1 MRSPE
6 QARRSIVLN
15 RRDLVAIAIL
25 GPMVVPAGIRAQ
37 DQAIVG
43 LQTVTTYS
51 ADVRITAVDAN
62 ARTVTVTYPDG
73 AVRTHNVSPA
83 VANFGAA
90 RIGDMVSIA
99 FEDRLSFVLSDRKT
113 PTPPNRDVSMVGT
126 ASAGQNLAG
135 VSASQAVG
143 TWWVVGVNPAANT
156 ITLVNPASG
165 PVRTYN
171 VTTQAGRDQLSRV
184 KVGDSLTAINSQ
196 VLAVSIT
203 PKA

>member
-1 MRSPE
+1 M
-6 QARRSIVLN
+6 LN
-15 RRDLVAIAIL
+15 RRGLVAIAIL
-25 GPMVVPAGIRAQ
+25 GPVLAPAVLHAQ
-37 DQAIVG
+37 NQAIVG

-51 ADVRITAVDAN
+51 ADARITAVDAN
-62 ARTVTVTYPDG
+62 ARTMTVTYPDG
-73 AVRTHNVSPA
+73 AVRTHSVSPA
-83 VANFGAA
+83 VANFGAT
-90 RIGDMVSIA
+90 RIGDTVSIA
-99 FEDRLSFVLSDRKT
+99 VEDRLSFVLSDRKT
-113 PTPPNRDVSMVGT
+113 PTPPNRDIGVVGT
-126 ASAGQNLAG
+126 AAAGQNLTG

-184 KVGDSLTAINSQ
+184 TAGDSLTAINSQ
-196 VLAVSIT
+196 VLVVSIT

>member
-1 MRSPE
+1 VLK
-6 QARRSIVLN
+6 RRGMITIAVLG
-15 RRDLVAIAIL
+15 ATFA
-25 GPMVVPAGIRAQ
+25 PAGIRAQ

-43 LQTVTTYS
+43 IQTVTTYS
-51 ADVRITAVDAN
+51 ADVRITAVDPA

-73 AVRTHNVSPA
+73 AVRTHTVSPA
-83 VANFGAA
+83 VANFGAT
-90 RIGDMVSIA
+90 RVGDMVTIA
-99 FEDRLSFVLSDRKT
+99 FEDRLAFVLSDRKT
-113 PTPPNRDVSMVGT
+113 PTPSNRDVSVVGT
-126 ASAGQNLAG
+126 ASAGRNLTG

-184 KVGDSLTAINSQ
+184 QVGDSLTAINSQ
-196 VLAVSIT
+196 LLAVSIT

>member
-1 MRSPE
+1 
-6 QARRSIVLN
+6 
-15 RRDLVAIAIL
+15 
-25 GPMVVPAGIRAQ
+25 MVVPAGIRAQ

-196 VLAVSIT
+196 LLAVSIT

>member
-1 MRSPE
+1 
-6 QARRSIVLN
+6 VL
-15 RRDLVAIAIL
+15 A
-25 GPMVVPAGIRAQ
+25 PAALHAQ
-37 DQAIVG
+37 NQAIVG

-51 ADVRITAVDAN
+51 ADVRITAVDPN

-73 AVRTHNVSPA
+73 AVRTHTVSPA

-90 RIGDMVSIA
+90 RVGDMVSIA
-99 FEDRLSFVLSDRKT
+99 FEDRMSFVLSDRKT
-113 PTPPNRDVSMVGT
+113 PTPPNRDVSVVGT
-126 ASAGQNLAG
+126 AAAGQNLTG
-135 VSASQAVG
+135 VSASQAVA

-165 PVRTYN
+165 PVRTYS

-184 KVGDSLTAINSQ
+184 TVGDSLTAINSQ
-196 VLAVSIT
+196 LLAVAIT